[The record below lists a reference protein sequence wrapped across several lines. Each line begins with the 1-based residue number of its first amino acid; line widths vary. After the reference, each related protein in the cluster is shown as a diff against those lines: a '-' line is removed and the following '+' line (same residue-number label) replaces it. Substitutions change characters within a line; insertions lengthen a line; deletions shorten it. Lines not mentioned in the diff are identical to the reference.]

1 MLCYL
6 IHVTYTVW
14 GMVWTIFK
22 TDALKL
28 FPFLETEK
36 MCRHTPHT
44 LVRSLTQSHTSFR
57 FINFKDC
64 YFAVC
69 LIRWVFRG
77 ALTHTYI
84 QICQRKQYDA
94 TNGYYG
100 WPSWYTV
107 QRPFD
112 ITTNT
117 QTHTSRF
124 KKKPHTAR
132 PCERAWIKRSQGARG
147 PEGVGGPSLWESTLL
162 IAMLELSYKR
172 KFVLTQ

>member
-28 FPFLETEK
+28 FPFLETAK

-77 ALTHTYI
+77 ALTHTNTYI

-100 WPSWYTV
+100 WPSCYTV

-117 QTHTSRF
+117 HTHTHPDSRGSLTL
-124 KKKPHTAR
+124 PCHAR
-132 PCERAWIKRSQGARG
+132 EHELRDAREPEGQRELEALHCER
-147 PEGVGGPSLWESTLL
+147 VH
-162 IAMLELSYKR
+162 Y
-172 KFVLTQ
+172 